1 MFKLFSFGKKKVEEV
16 IKKEVFDYTKVDIDT
31 AFNELESVVYKLAF
45 NPRGVSEFNRG
56 ITEDYGFIDIKP
68 KKHRSYFLLAEN
80 FPDVKVHIEKV
91 PVVDTVIAYDTESV
105 SNGFVLSVDTK
116 EEQVEEFVEVVED
129 TKIYLK
135 ESKELLTT
143 DEKAINFIYT
153 FEGKTRIY
161 YFIVEDYSDAFK
173 ENYLVHDTD
182 LLRDFMSKNK

>member
-1 MFKLFSFGKKKVEEV
+1 MFKLFKFGKKKVEEV
-16 IKKEVFDYTKVDIDT
+16 IKKEVFDYTKEDIDA
-31 AFNELESVVYKLAF
+31 AFNGLENVVYKLTF
-45 NPRGVSEFNRG
+45 NPRGVSEFSRG

-91 PVVDTVIAYDTESV
+91 PVVDTVISYDTESV
-105 SNGFVLSVDTK
+105 PNDFVLSVESK
-116 EEQVEEFVEVVED
+116 EEVEEFVEVVED

-173 ENYLVHDTD
+173 ENYLVNDTN
-182 LLRDFMSKNK
+182 LLLDFMSKNK